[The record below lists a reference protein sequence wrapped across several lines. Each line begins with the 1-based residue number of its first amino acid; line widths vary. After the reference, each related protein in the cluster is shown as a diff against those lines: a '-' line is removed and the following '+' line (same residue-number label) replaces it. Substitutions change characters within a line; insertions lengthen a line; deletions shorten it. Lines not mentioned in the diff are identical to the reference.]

1 MSKSS
6 IAAITFIR
14 NSCVKHAPASFWKY
28 YDRQSSACAFVCATD
43 PSLPSARTV
52 ESQAARSTRQGY
64 KGQSTSRGA
73 DSGPCLAQAFLSAVP
88 ANANRGPQR
97 ISVQSLFGRRLC
109 RLYLCCRDYAA
120 NPDHFWN
127 TRFFRRE
134 NGQWRC
140 AEWQVMELSP

>member
-88 ANANRGPQR
+88 ANANRGR
-97 ISVQSLFGRRLC
+97 SASQSKV
-109 RLYLCCRDYAA
+109 YLVGDCAVYTCVVATTQP